1 MTIALCAMFC
11 LITCVYVRYHISQV
25 DKDLDPNQHWGDWTG
40 RKLRDEVY
48 RLHDILYKLCEEEP
62 WSSHSP
68 SDKLGQ
74 EVLEGEVKGNSRR
87 IDNLQGRIT
96 TLEKEKKDA

>member
-1 MTIALCAMFC
+1 MTVALCAMFC

-25 DKDLDPNQHWGDWTG
+25 DKDLDPNQHWGSWVG

-48 RLHDILYKLCEEEP
+48 RLKDRFHNLCNDAP

-68 SDKLGQ
+68 PDKLSQ
-74 EVLEGEVKGNSRR
+74 EVLEGEVNS
-87 IDNLQGRIT
+87 LKERIT

>member
-1 MTIALCAMFC
+1 MAIALCAMFC

-25 DKDLDPNQHWGDWTG
+25 DKDLDPNQHWGSWVG

-48 RLHDILYKLCEEEP
+48 RLKDRFHNLCNDAP

-68 SDKLGQ
+68 PDKLGQ
-74 EVLEGEVKGNSRR
+74 EVIEGEV
-87 IDNLQGRIT
+87 
-96 TLEKEKKDA
+96 